1 MALIITVI
9 VSLRIAGLV
18 IRPLNDI
25 ISVSKEITNGNYPGE
40 SS

>member
-25 ISVSKEITNGNYPGE
+25 ISVSKEIPTATIPGE